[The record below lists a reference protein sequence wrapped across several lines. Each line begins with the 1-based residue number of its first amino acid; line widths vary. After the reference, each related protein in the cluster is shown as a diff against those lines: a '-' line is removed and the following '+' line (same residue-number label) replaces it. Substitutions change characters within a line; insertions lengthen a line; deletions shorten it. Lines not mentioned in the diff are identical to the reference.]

1 MSYSII
7 KNSLDTLILPLGSS
21 FLHPNTETSLIEEK
35 LIITPKKEYGFW
47 SRKLLKALNSG
58 LITQLVYDAIK
69 DNENEEKQYYTIS
82 LAVAL
87 SNSVLL
93 SIIEPFRFE
102 FINTEETALNI
113 LKVLNENGYQL
124 IKK

>member
-69 DNENEEKQYYTIS
+69 DNENEEKYFVHVSSLSEEIVENDKVQYE
-82 LAVAL
+82 LEQGMKGLNAVRVVKL
-87 SNSVLL
+87 
-93 SIIEPFRFE
+93 
-102 FINTEETALNI
+102 
-113 LKVLNENGYQL
+113 
-124 IKK
+124 